1 MRCATVI
8 LVACLLLATGVQAG
22 AALWTH
28 SMPSGITDLS
38 LSRDGSYV
46 LAGGERVCL
55 LAGNGTPL
63 WKQWVGAHAA
73 CSADAGRI
81 VIANGQLLTLVDRD
95 GALVWRQELASACTR
110 LGVSAD
116 GKCIVVAD
124 RFGKV
129 YFYNG
134 DGKLRATADTR
145 GKPGDGAAAFSE
157 IRGVAVSEKG
167 EYAAVA
173 SSRGVFYFTGA
184 GGKVWAREGSLEG
197 GTAVAVSGN
206 GNEVAVGSD
215 ASVRLLDR
223 AGKVLWTHRCSRPVT
238 ALAISADGSHVVF
251 GLQDNTLTCF
261 DRDGEEVW
269 TFSAG
274 GWIRDIAL
282 SKDGS
287 RVLAG
292 GTDRQA
298 YLLDGAGGLLGS
310 WDLLDWV
317 NHVAISADGKVG
329 VAATSRE
336 VVGVPMMAAA
346 PAATPTVTST
356 ATPTATSTPTS
367 TTTPTAT
374 STPTNATAQL
384 PAGSIDLPLLA
395 AGILACA
402 VLSGAGYFYRQR
414 RRTAPVPTAK
424 EEPAVVVKT
433 EDEPLPPDDEV
444 PTAATTEIGPLPAV
458 EVDPSAPWRASI
470 IEGRLREAARILS
483 REMFALIRERTGAR
497 VLRTADALAACP
509 AFREDLARFFVD
521 ADRLAYGPDDPAEE
535 EIEALEAAYLR
546 LAGEIGRVS

>member
-63 WKQWVGAHAA
+63 WQQWVGAHAA

-336 VVGVPMMAAA
+336 VAGVPMMAAA

-546 LAGEIGRVS
+546 LAGEIG

>member
-1 MRCATVI
+1 
-8 LVACLLLATGVQAG
+8 
-22 AALWTH
+22 
-28 SMPSGITDLS
+28 
-38 LSRDGSYV
+38 
-46 LAGGERVCL
+46 
-55 LAGNGTPL
+55 
-63 WKQWVGAHAA
+63 
-73 CSADAGRI
+73 
-81 VIANGQLLTLVDRD
+81 
-95 GALVWRQELASACTR
+95 
-110 LGVSAD
+110 
-116 GKCIVVAD
+116 
-124 RFGKV
+124 
-129 YFYNG
+129 
-134 DGKLRATADTR
+134 
-145 GKPGDGAAAFSE
+145 
-157 IRGVAVSEKG
+157 
-167 EYAAVA
+167 
-173 SSRGVFYFTGA
+173 
-184 GGKVWAREGSLEG
+184 
-197 GTAVAVSGN
+197 
-206 GNEVAVGSD
+206 
-215 ASVRLLDR
+215 
-223 AGKVLWTHRCSRPVT
+223 VT

-336 VVGVPMMAAA
+336 VAGVPMMAAA

-470 IEGRLREAARILS
+470 IEGKLREAARILS

>member
-63 WKQWVGAHAA
+63 WQQWVGAHAA

-95 GALVWRQELASACTR
+95 GALVWRQELASACAG

-129 YFYNG
+129 YFYDG

-157 IRGVAVSEKG
+157 IRSVAVSEKG

-173 SSRGVFYFTGA
+173 SSRGVFYYTGT
-184 GGKVWAREGSLEG
+184 GRKVWSHADVLEG
-197 GTAVAVSGN
+197 ATSVAVSAS
-206 GNEVAVGSD
+206 GNEVAAGSD
-215 ASVRLLDR
+215 ANVRLFDR
-223 AGKVLWTHRCSRPVT
+223 AGKVLWTYRCHRPVT
-238 ALAISADGSHVVF
+238 SLAISGDGSRVAF
-251 GLQDNTLTCF
+251 GTQDGTLTCL
-261 DRDGEEVW
+261 DREGEAVW

-274 GWIRDIAL
+274 DWIRDLAF
-282 SKDGS
+282 SSDGS
-287 RVLAG
+287 LLLAG
-292 GTDRQA
+292 SMGKQA
-298 YLLDGAGGLLGS
+298 YLFDGAGGVIGTCALSGP
-310 WDLLDWV
+310 V
-317 NHVAISADGKVG
+317 NHVALTPDGKVG

-546 LAGEIGRVS
+546 LAGEIR

>member
-1 MRCATVI
+1 MRYATVI

-63 WKQWVGAHAA
+63 WQQWVGAHAA

-95 GALVWRQELASACTR
+95 GALVWRQDLPGACTR

-157 IRGVAVSEKG
+157 IRSVAVSEKG

-184 GGKVWAREGSLEG
+184 GRKVWAHEGSVAG

-238 ALAISADGSHVVF
+238 SLAISGNGSRVLF
-251 GLQDNTLTCF
+251 GLQDNTLTAL
-261 DRDGEEVW
+261 DREGEEVW
-269 TFSAG
+269 TFAAG
-274 GWIRDIAL
+274 GWIRDIAF
-282 SKDGS
+282 SADGS
-287 RVLAG
+287 RLLAG

-310 WDLLDWV
+310 WNLLDWV
-317 NHVAISADGKVG
+317 NHVAISADGTAG

-336 VVGVPMMAAA
+336 VVGFAAPAGTSTATAAPTVASTPAATTVPTGTPTAVPTGTSTSAATLTASPPSGESGLPLLLAGLLVCGVVAGAGYLYRRAA
-346 PAATPTVTST
+346 PAA
-356 ATPTATSTPTS
+356 
-367 TTTPTAT
+367 
-374 STPTNATAQL
+374 
-384 PAGSIDLPLLA
+384 AGEVPPEINEEFIP
-395 AGILACA
+395 
-402 VLSGAGYFYRQR
+402 
-414 RRTAPVPTAK
+414 PV
-424 EEPAVVVKT
+424 EEAS
-433 EDEPLPPDDEV
+433 EEPLPTVEDAP
-444 PTAATTEIGPLPAV
+444 PT
-458 EVDPSAPWRASI
+458 PWGVSLA
-470 IEGRLREAARILS
+470 EGRVREAARILS
-483 REMFALIRERTGAR
+483 REMTGLIRDRTGAR

-509 AFREDLARFFVD
+509 DQREDLARFFAE
-521 ADRLAYGPDDPAEE
+521 ADRLAYGPGNPAREE
-535 EIEALEAAYLR
+535 FEALEAAYLR
-546 LAGEIGRVS
+546 LAEAIGRVS

>member
-134 DGKLRATADTR
+134 DGKLLATADTR

-292 GTDRQA
+292 SMDRQV
-298 YLLDGAGGLLGS
+298 YLLDGAGGVIGTCALSGP
-310 WDLLDWV
+310 V
-317 NHVAISADGKVG
+317 NHVALTPDGKVG

-336 VVGVPMMAAA
+336 VAGVPMMAAA

-367 TTTPTAT
+367 ATTPTAT

-546 LAGEIGRVS
+546 LAGEIR

>member
-546 LAGEIGRVS
+546 LAGEIR

>member
-63 WKQWVGAHAA
+63 WQQWVGAHAA

-546 LAGEIGRVS
+546 LAGEIR